1 MSSGAA
7 EGRGVWACR
16 PERPKAA
23 ESGRVVRSGRRPR
36 SLGPERPKAAESGA
50 GAAEGRGPEQLAA
63 EYGRVHRNDRAKH
76 DLLDVDTAVYTALFV
91 RSTIRWTL
99 RRAPKP

>member
-1 MSSGAA
+1 MTVLETVAGDSRWSQY
-7 EGRGVWACR
+7 
-16 PERPKAA
+16 
-23 ESGRVVRSGRRPR
+23 RVSRW
-36 SLGPERPKAAESGA
+36 SL
-50 GAAEGRGPEQLAA
+50 GPEQLAA